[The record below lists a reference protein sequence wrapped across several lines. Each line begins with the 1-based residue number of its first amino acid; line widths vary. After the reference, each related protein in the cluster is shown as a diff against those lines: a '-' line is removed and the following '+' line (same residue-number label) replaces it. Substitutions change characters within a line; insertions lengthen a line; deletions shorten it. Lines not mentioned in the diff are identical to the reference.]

1 MCRILLAAARG
12 ETISR
17 RFGHGLR
24 TWSSEASGRT
34 KRMFSAMLP
43 ENITR
48 S

>member
-1 MCRILLAAARG
+1 MSRILLPAARG
-12 ETISR
+12 EAISC

-24 TWSSEASGRT
+24 TWSTEASGRT

-43 ENITR
+43 ERIIR